1 MPDDPKFEIVRTR
14 TVRKGKRV
22 TLTITMMLKDA
33 YTAIEL
39 YDLMTACVPVGGI
52 PGVTVKETEEA
63 DTMVTRATGS
73 QSTKTV
79 PRQGQNKPQS
89 GGAAGAGKDRGTA
102 KLPTI
107 SRTTAPKSR

>member
-1 MPDDPKFEIVRTR
+1 MTDEIGEELCKIIYAPAPDEIRRIFRRPGYFT
-14 TVRKGKRV
+14 K
-22 TLTITMMLKDA
+22 IMA
-33 YTAIEL
+33 QIEQ
-39 YDLMTACVPVGGI
+39 
-52 PGVTVKETEEA
+52 E
-63 DTMVTRATGS
+63 DTMVTRASGS

-107 SRTTAPKSR
+107 SRTTTRK

>member
-1 MPDDPKFEIVRTR
+1 MI
-14 TVRKGKRV
+14 
-22 TLTITMMLKDA
+22 
-33 YTAIEL
+33 
-39 YDLMTACVPVGGI
+39 
-52 PGVTVKETEEA
+52 
-63 DTMVTRATGS
+63 MVTRASGS

-107 SRTTAPKSR
+107 SRTSTKTTR

>member
-1 MPDDPKFEIVRTR
+1 VSDIIYRIVPLE
-14 TVRKGKRV
+14 VP
-22 TLTITMMLKDA
+22 LSPEAELAELKA
-33 YTAIEL
+33 TALGAIKEAMAASVVQEL
-39 YDLMTACVPVGGI
+39 NRDKPRQTASQ
-52 PGVTVKETEEA
+52 EA
-63 DTMVTRATGS
+63 TMVTRASGS

-107 SRTTAPKSR
+107 SRTTTRK